1 MGWGWKSSCFKLRH
15 KAEVKTDPDQK
26 VEPKSAELLDSLLAK
41 RTEMESLRKKKEQE
55 EELRKQDEAK
65 KEKEVDDILQ
75 AWSWKLQ
82 TNHLQLSRS
91 RRTSVYKDKSDKSW
105 FIRTIFSVVCL

>member
-15 KAEVKTDPDQK
+15 KTEVKTDPDHK

-82 TNHLQLSRS
+82 INPSKLTIHQLLKNWSL
-91 RRTSVYKDKSDKSW
+91 
-105 FIRTIFSVVCL
+105 IRY